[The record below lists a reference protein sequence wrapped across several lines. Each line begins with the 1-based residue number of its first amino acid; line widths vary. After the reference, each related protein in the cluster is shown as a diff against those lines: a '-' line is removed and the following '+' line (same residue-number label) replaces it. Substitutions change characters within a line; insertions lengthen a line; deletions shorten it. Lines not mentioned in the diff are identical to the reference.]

1 MFSLAAFLSACGPI
15 MQTDLN
21 RALLPEDSN
30 PCADKDREC
39 YVKALGFDKN
49 PENSTVAITVKPY
62 YKEVRITVPFWA
74 PNKKGDFDLCVAKA
88 LRQVIP
94 NCAIYFEN
102 KPDVFIRYEI
112 NDVYI
117 NTDGLL
123 IKRSKLISGLNSW
136 FTEIYGKLYIR
147 DKEIELNG
155 VGAQSGILRS
165 GDSYYTTW
173 NACLDVANN
182 IADVLIKEGLL
193 KSEDAKKAE
202 VEK

>member
-1 MFSLAAFLSACGPI
+1 

-21 RALLPEDSN
+21 KALLPEDSN
-30 PCADKDREC
+30 PCTDKGREC

-49 PENSTVAITVKPY
+49 FENSIVAITVKPY
-62 YKEVRITVPFWA
+62 FKEVKITVPFWA

-88 LRQVIP
+88 LKQVIP
-94 NCAIYFEN
+94 NSAIYFEN

-112 NDVYI
+112 NDVNI

-136 FTEIYGKLYIR
+136 FTEIYGKLYIK
-147 DKEIELNG
+147 DKEFELNG
-155 VGAQSGILRS
+155 AGAKSGILKLE
-165 GDSYYTTW
+165 DSYYTTW

-182 IADVLIKEGLL
+182 IADVLVKENLL
-193 KSEDAKKAE
+193 KSEDVKKAE